1 MGNPKKLLM
10 VALLLTATLVAGCM
24 PGPSGQPG
32 TVTGRE
38 EAGRAAEGKPGAEE
52 EAQPPGS
59 ALEEKE
65 VATEQASAPEQQGT
79 GPAQELQ
86 DRPDKQ
92 LVIISE
98 NPVFADSGQ
107 LLGALDKELET
118 LLGVLGA
125 MDDIQ
130 DEELNF

>member
-1 MGNPKKLLM
+1 MVRLGNPKKLLM
-10 VALLLTATLVAGCM
+10 VALLLAATLVAGCM

-32 TVTGRE
+32 TMTGRE
-38 EAGRAAEGKPGAEE
+38 EAGRAVEGKPGAEE
-52 EAQPPGS
+52 KEA
-59 ALEEKE
+59 
-65 VATEQASAPEQQGT
+65 ATEQASAPEQQDT
-79 GPAQELQ
+79 VPAQELQ

-118 LLGVLGA
+118 LLSVLGA